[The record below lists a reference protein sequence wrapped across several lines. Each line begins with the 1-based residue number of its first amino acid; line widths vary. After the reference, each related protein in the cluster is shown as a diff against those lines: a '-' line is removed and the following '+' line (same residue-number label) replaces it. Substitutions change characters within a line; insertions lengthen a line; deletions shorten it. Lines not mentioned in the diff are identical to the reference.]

1 MNRRSN
7 RNWKGYILAPS
18 LPLSPK
24 VKGDDRP
31 GSGAWAVES
40 RTPWPRCRT
49 TGFPCS
55 LEQGADHEHVGTFRI
70 HAGEHHFG
78 FKGVPVRACRIGIAG
93 AVVTALSGAG
103 HRTTLVGIDHPGPD
117 RPILRADVPS
127 GFGRHIKRAKKV

>member
-24 VKGDDRP
+24 VKGDGRP

-55 LEQGADHEHVGTFRI
+55 LEQGADHEHVGTFGGIRPA
-70 HAGEHHFG
+70 AGGRPRRVAVEDDVLPIKARPCSWIIPESAAAFAPL
-78 FKGVPVRACRIGIAG
+78 VSVRQTIN
-93 AVVTALSGAG
+93 L
-103 HRTTLVGIDHPGPD
+103 
-117 RPILRADVPS
+117 
-127 GFGRHIKRAKKV
+127 